1 MSLPAVSDNTL
12 QSYLAEI
19 NRHPVLSAEEEFTIA
34 ERYYRER
41 SMDDAHTL
49 VVSNLRYVVRIAM
62 EFRQYGCR
70 MADLIQEGNIGLMV
84 AVKKFD
90 PYKGFRLITYATW
103 WIRSFIQDFIL
114 KTRGL
119 VKRNARALKKK
130 LFYRNPDSNAA
141 GAAHDEMEFAHDLSL
156 NAALG
161 DDDGATHMDMLECAA
176 DGPVEA
182 VSGAQE
188 QSLVRRE
195 VSGALALLSDNERM
209 VVEKRVMSD
218 EPESLQKIGDRLG
231 LTRERVRQI
240 EAKAL
245 KKLRGALSERMEG
258 PDGLPEPA

>member
-1 MSLPAVSDNTL
+1 MSLPVVSDNTL
-12 QSYLAEI
+12 QSYLVEI
-19 NRHPVLSAEEEFTIA
+19 NRHPVLSQEDEFTIA

-41 SMDDAHTL
+41 SMDDAHIL
-49 VVSNLRYVVRIAM
+49 VVSNLRYVVRIAL

-70 MADLIQEGNIGLMV
+70 LADLIQEGNIGLMV

-90 PYKGFRLITYATW
+90 PHKGFRLITYATW

-130 LFYRNPDSNAA
+130 LFYKSSPAGNAA
-141 GAAHDEMEFAHDLSL
+141 SGSSHDEMEFAHDLSL
-156 NAALG
+156 NTALG
-161 DDDGATHMDMLECAA
+161 DDGATHMDMLPDTAA
-176 DGPVEA
+176 GPVEA
-182 VSGAQE
+182 ISGAQE
-188 QSLVRRE
+188 QSLVKRE

-209 VVEKRVMSD
+209 VVENRVMSD

-245 KKLRGALSERMEG
+245 KKLHSALSEKIEG
-258 PDGLPEPA
+258 PDGLCPA